1 MKNIISYLCL
11 TSLLCLNF
19 IPVQAHFKTTPN
31 SPVHI
36 TEEGKLVYKA
46 YPNGDRV
53 PDFSFCGY
61 RQSEVQVPLVEA
73 KVFVPVVEG
82 DATATIQKALDY
94 VASLPIDENGFRGA
108 VQLAPGIF
116 EIQGKLL
123 MRHSGVVL
131 RGNGCKAEG
140 GTVLRAMGP
149 MKDELIRVFGNQE
162 MKLGDTLRVAETY
175 VPLNAT
181 VIPMK
186 SVGSVKVGDRIRV
199 IRPSTAEWLAVL
211 GTDKLGNEQEYNF
224 SKWKPGEYDM
234 VWERTVKEVSN
245 NSITLDVPLTMSLD
259 PVYGG
264 GYVLPVIQE
273 GKIEN
278 VGIENLCCDSEFDV
292 NNPKDEDH
300 RWQAV
305 TMNHVK
311 NAWVRRMEAHHFAGS
326 AVMLLEGALQ
336 VTVEDCKF
344 LNPISEIGNH
354 RRYAFHTL
362 GQLTLFQRCYSEEGY
377 RDFTVGRSVPG
388 PNAFVQCHSERPYS
402 FNGSTGGMSNG
413 ILMDKVTFSG
423 GVLQFGYRDM
433 ADKGAGWVAA
443 NSMCWQGRISRTE
456 CVTPPMAYNWAYGL
470 WTQPLG
476 NGHYELS
483 HTFVKPES
491 FYYAQLEARTG
502 VKSVEQDKIFV
513 YETDETTRPTPEYAH
528 QMSVLS
534 LSPDMRMDVWMDSM
548 MVKYPLDLNAEE
560 IIDVADVKLKT
571 IQKKQEKAAPLEVKN
586 GWIVRGNRVMT
597 TGSYTRQRVPGT
609 TGWQGSGSLTL
620 FVPGRTGM
628 GYTEEPDSVADR
640 LLQSGGKVL
649 HHRTGLWYE
658 VRRYDHERN
667 MQADAE
673 VWAPFNEMPYSRSG
687 IGEAQDR
694 LSKYDLN
701 KFNPWY
707 WNRLKQFVDLADQ
720 KGLVLLHDHYNQ
732 HNIIEEGAHWCD
744 YPWRSANNINELGF
758 PEKVRFA
765 GDKRVYMA
773 EQFYDISREV
783 IRHYHSKFIRH
794 SVNTFDGNNGV
805 VHSIGLEY
813 TGPLFFMNFWL
824 EEVSA
829 CNNHQLVAL
838 SATKDVQDAVLN
850 DDSHAPMVDVI
861 DIRQWHYRADGTTYE
876 PLGGESLAPRQHAR
890 LIPKGEA
897 SCASVYRAVY
907 EYRKAYPQKAV
918 VYNSLLPRVP
928 QNAANWAVFMAG
940 GSLAKVPPVDGV
952 PFYELASTMLPLESQ
967 TIMDEQWVMGAM
979 DKGYIVCSMNGVVKL
994 DLTGDKRK
1002 YKVAW
1007 IHPVTGELVQTKGLT
1022 KRVAG
1027 GSLCEWKAPEGF
1039 AVCLLY

>member
-1 MKNIISYLCL
+1 MKNLL
-11 TSLLCLNF
+11 TRLAIVSLALMS
-19 IPVQAHFKTTPN
+19 VVSVMAHFKTTPN

-36 TEEGKLVYKA
+36 TESGKFVYKA
-46 YPNGDRV
+46 YPNGDRI

-61 RQSEVQVPLVEA
+61 QQSEAPIPYVGA
-73 KVFVPVVEG
+73 KVYVPVVKG
-82 DATATIQKALDY
+82 DATETIQKALDY
-94 VASLPIDENGFRGA
+94 VASLPLDEKGFRGA
-108 VQLAPGIF
+108 VLLAPGVF
-116 EIQGKLL
+116 EVHGKLL
-123 MRHSGVVL
+123 MRSSGVVL
-131 RGNGCKAEG
+131 RGSGSQPET

-149 MKDELIRVFGNQE
+149 MKDELIRVFGSKAIQAKE
-162 MKLGDTLRVAETY
+162 TLHVADEY
-175 VPLNAT
+175 VPVNAT

-186 SVGSVKVGDRIRV
+186 SVVGLKAGDAIRV
-199 IRPSTAEWLAVL
+199 IRPSTAEWLSVL

-224 SKWKPGEYDM
+224 SKWTPGAYDM
-234 VWERTVKEVSN
+234 VWERTIKEVSAG
-245 NSITLDVPLTMSLD
+245 SITVDVPLTMSLD

-264 GYVLPVIQE
+264 GYVKQVAHQ
-273 GKIEN
+273 GRIEN
-278 VGIENLCCDSEFDV
+278 VGIENLCCDSEYDV

-305 TMNHVK
+305 TLNHVK

-326 AVMLLEGALQ
+326 AVMALEGALQ

-344 LNPISEIGNH
+344 LNPVSEIGNH

-377 RDFTVGRSVPG
+377 RDFTVGRAVPG
-388 PNAFVQCHSERPYS
+388 PNAFIQCHAERPYS
-402 FNGSTGGMSNG
+402 FSGSTGGMSNG

-433 ADKGAGWVAA
+433 ADKGAGWMAA

-456 CVTPPMAYNWAYGL
+456 CVNPPLAHNWAYGM

-483 HTFVKPES
+483 HTFIKPES

-502 VKSVEQDKIFV
+502 KKSVEEDKIFV
-513 YETDETTRPTPEYAH
+513 YRTSESTRVDAEYAH
-528 QMSVLS
+528 AMSVWS
-534 LSPDMRMDVWMDSM
+534 LSPDVRMDAWIDSM
-548 MVKYPLDLNAEE
+548 MVQYPLDKEAVEIPSVEQIKWKPISKKSEE
-560 IIDVADVKLKT
+560 
-571 IQKKQEKAAPLEVKN
+571 AAPLQVKN
-586 GWIVRGNRVMT
+586 GWIVRGDRIMT
-597 TGSYTRQRVPGT
+597 AGTYPRKGVPGT
-609 TGWQGSGSLTL
+609 TGWRGEGALTL

-628 GYTEEPDSVADR
+628 GYTEEPDSVAQR
-640 LLQSGGKVL
+640 LWLSGGKVL

-658 VRRYDHERN
+658 CRRYDHERN

-687 IGEAQDR
+687 QGEAQDR

-707 WNRLKQFVDLADQ
+707 WNRLKQFVDAADE

-773 EQFYDISREV
+773 EQYYDISRDI

-794 SVNTFDGNNGV
+794 SVNTFGGNNGV

-824 EEVSA
+824 EEVNA
-829 CNNHQLVAL
+829 CDNHHLVAL
-838 SATKDVQDAVLN
+838 SATKDVQDAVLQ
-850 DDSHAPMVDVI
+850 DAVHASMVDVI
-861 DIRQWHYRADGTTYE
+861 DIRQWHYRNDGSTYE
-876 PLGGESLAPRQHAR
+876 PKGGESLAPRQHAR

-897 SCASVYRAVY
+897 SCASVYRAVL

-918 VYNSLLPRVP
+918 VYNSLMPRVP
-928 QNAANWAVFMAG
+928 YNAANWAVFMAG
-940 GSLAKVPPVDGV
+940 GSFAKVPPVDGV
-952 PFYELASTMLPLESQ
+952 PFYETASSLLPMESQ
-967 TIMDEQWVMGAM
+967 SIDDVQWTLGAAG
-979 DKGYIVCSMNGVVKL
+979 KGYIVYTMNGEVKL
-994 DLTGDKRK
+994 DLSADKRK
-1002 YKVAW
+1002 YKVSW
-1007 IHPVTGELVQTKGLT
+1007 INPVTGELIQTKGLM
-1022 KRVAG
+1022 KRVSG
-1027 GSLCEWKAPEGF
+1027 GEVCVLKAPEEYS
-1039 AVCLLY
+1039 VCLLY